1 MWKMK
6 AKKREA
12 AFGLCVALLRL
23 ECIKGRCGKERT
35 TERPT
40 DSVGRAKSWRTRGHS
55 RGGQSAR
62 SNACRIEPDDEGSGG
77 AEECFENHLA
87 RKRDEI
93 SAGDEARET
102 SS

>member
-1 MWKMK
+1 MK

-12 AFGLCVALLRL
+12 AFGLRFSGWNVRRADAERG
-23 ECIKGRCGKERT
+23 ERASDRQRWQGKELANKRAFQRRSKRSL
-35 TERPT
+35 ERLPNRA
-40 DSVGRAKSWRTRGHS
+40 GRRGQ
-55 RGGQSAR
+55 R
-62 SNACRIEPDDEGSGG
+62 GG